1 MIELTASQIAEIVQG
16 KLVGTAN
23 ISDSAAFEFD
33 SRKIKPGDIFL
44 ALKGEKLDGHDF
56 VADAIKNGATL
67 SLVSHPVSG
76 NYILVADVLKAVGA
90 LAHYVRT
97 QLHDLKVVGITG
109 SQGKTT
115 TKDMLHSILRN
126 EGQTV
131 AALGS
136 FNNDLGVPLTIL
148 RCSKSTQFC
157 IVEMGARHGGDISAL
172 TNIAIP
178 DIGAVLKVGN
188 AHIGEFGSREKIAQ
202 TKGELIAGL
211 KPGSIAVLGAYDEF
225 TPQMKFAEGVK
236 KITFGELQSCDIRA
250 ADIEFRGGFA
260 HFDLVTPEAREP
272 VELRVLGL
280 HQIPNALAAAAIAFS
295 LGIPTSRIASS
306 LSMHENASKWRMEMH
321 EGRGVLLINDSYNAN
336 PESME
341 AALRTLVLL
350 TQERGG
356 RAWAFLGT
364 MHELG
369 PATTQMH
376 TEIGALAKNLGI
388 DHLVAISNRDY
399 LTGFSASQNQSHYFQ
414 TTEEAKSMFKEFEPG
429 DVVLVKAS
437 RAEGLEQI
445 ASAIIQ
451 NWQDEFTEN
460 QDDKA
465 DNGAGEESQ
474 K

>member
-1 MIELTASQIAEIVQG
+1 MMQLSASQIAEVVNG
-16 KLVGTAN
+16 KLFGTTEISESAN
-23 ISDSAAFEFD
+23 FEFD
-33 SRKIKPGDIFL
+33 SRKIRPGDIFL

-56 VADAIKNGATL
+56 VADAVKNGAVL
-67 SLVSHPVSG
+67 SIVSNPVSG
-76 NYILVADVLKAVGA
+76 NYILVPDVLRAVGS

-97 QLHDLKVVGITG
+97 QFKDLKVVGITG

-115 TKDMLHSILRN
+115 TKDMLHSILSN
-126 EGQTV
+126 EGKTV
-131 AALGS
+131 AAHGS

-148 RCSKSTQFC
+148 RCDNSTQFC
-157 IVEMGARHGGDISAL
+157 IVEMGARHGGDIAAL
-172 TNIAIP
+172 TKIAIP

-202 TKGELIAGL
+202 TKGELIAAL
-211 KPGSIAVLGAYDEF
+211 KPGSVAVLGTYDEF
-225 TPQMKFAEGVK
+225 TPEMPFATGVK
-236 KITFGELQSCDIRA
+236 KITFGELPSCDIRA

-295 LGIPTSRIASS
+295 LGIPTSKIASS
-306 LSMHENASKWRMEMH
+306 LSVHENASKWRMEMH
-321 EGRGVLLINDSYNAN
+321 EGCGVLLINDSYNAN

-356 RAWAFLGT
+356 RAWAILGT

-369 PATTQMH
+369 SATGQMH
-376 TEIGALAKNLGI
+376 REIGALANRLGI

-399 LTGFSASQNQSHYFQ
+399 LDGFTETQNQSHYFGNV
-414 TTEEAKSMFKEFEPG
+414 EEAKSIIKEFESG

-437 RAEGLEQI
+437 RAEGLEQL
-445 ASAIIQ
+445 ASAIVE
-451 NWQDEFTEN
+451 NWQEQLKEN
-460 QDDKA
+460 QDDRA
-465 DNGAGEESQ
+465 DNGAVEES
-474 K
+474 